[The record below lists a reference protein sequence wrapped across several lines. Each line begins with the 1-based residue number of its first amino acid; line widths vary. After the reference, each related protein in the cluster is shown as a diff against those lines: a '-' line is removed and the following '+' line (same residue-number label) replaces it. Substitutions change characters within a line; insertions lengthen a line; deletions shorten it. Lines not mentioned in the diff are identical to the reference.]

1 MRGQFA
7 GAVLRGIVAASW
19 AGAADLAN
27 GGCYRTHAP
36 FSSRNFELAVIVRCH
51 WCPPW
56 QDRHYFRAVRRPKV
70 DRRGVMPTRA
80 CRNQEFY
87 RYWSLSSVFEP
98 QLSPTFVPTRL
109 KITSGFSSAAQSA
122 ASNIQSQRRCIRHVQ
137 TFDLARQVDARK
149 VIAGCSRELAQTFS
163 LSAKNQRQWCA

>member
-7 GAVLRGIVAASW
+7 GAVLLGIVAASG
-19 AGAADLAN
+19 AG
-27 GGCYRTHAP
+27 GGYRTHAP
-36 FSSRNFELAVIVRCH
+36 FSSRIDRDCLRLRTRVIVRCH
-51 WCPPW
+51 WCPLW
-56 QDRHYFRAVRRPKV
+56 QDRHYFCAVRRPKV
-70 DRRGVMPTRA
+70 DRRGVMPTCA

-87 RYWSLSSVFEP
+87 RYWSLSSVFDP
-98 QLSPTFVPTRL
+98 QLSPTSVPTPR

-122 ASNIQSQRRCIRHVQ
+122 ASNIQSQRRRIRHVQ

-149 VIAGCSRELAQTFS
+149 VIAGCSRELTQTFS